1 MEISYFFK
9 SYSNKNIWQTFLWQ
23 GVNVFNRV
31 ATLQNAASQLR
42 SVVRFIREFRPTTMK
57 FRLY

>member
-42 SVVRFIREFRPTTMK
+42 SVVRFIREFRPTP
-57 FRLY
+57 